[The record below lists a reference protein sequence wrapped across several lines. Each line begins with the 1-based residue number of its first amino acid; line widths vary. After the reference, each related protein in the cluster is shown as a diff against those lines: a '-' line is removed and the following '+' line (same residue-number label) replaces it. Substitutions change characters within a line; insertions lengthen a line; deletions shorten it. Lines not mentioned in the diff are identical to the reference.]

1 MDSKGEPLA
10 EFEAEPQPCLFRW
23 SSRHAARAAVLL
35 GIVLC
40 AVLVFG
46 HAPML
51 ELALNAD
58 TLLPFSFAWDLAHMP
73 GAWRGHALARI
84 PSLLPDLAVL
94 APILLATG
102 SVRWSLLLYGAAQAL
117 AFVQVGGLLAARLGR
132 SGVTHAPTH
141 ADGCALVFVLF
152 AWLVG
157 LELATASHG
166 IILNAFLPVDHFGPF
181 LAAPL
186 GGLFAAAQLR
196 HPTPRGALGLAA
208 CCSLVWLSDLMLL
221 VTLVAPL
228 ACACAV
234 LLLAG
239 RAPPMRV
246 AGIAVA
252 AGAGLLAGWLALR
265 ALRLSGLRFE
275 AAPPLSPALALAS
288 VRAFLAHGPVFVA
301 AHPGGLAA
309 GLLLPLAAFAAFP
322 VLVLLRARGQ
332 GDGARAWQDLFLW
345 CFAAACVCGSLAF
358 TAILYAD
365 EGSYRY
371 LAALW
376 AWPAIFLAAT
386 LLRLRRARGVPAA
399 AAVLAACVL
408 AACAARGVWPP
419 AVLRWDQD
427 VAACLRPLH
436 ARLGLHD
443 GLANY
448 WEARPIEVAVGWS
461 MQVDQVDSE
470 AHAFDWG
477 NDPRW
482 YRHALADPSRAPRY
496 DFIVMRGLE
505 PARVLAAYGP
515 PDQVEPCADTALW
528 VYRNDLTGALLAAS
542 PGLGR

>member
-1 MDSKGEPLA
+1 MA
-10 EFEAEPQPCLFRW
+10 EFEAEPQPCLLRR
-23 SSRHAARAAVLL
+23 SSQGAARAAVLL
-35 GIVLC
+35 GTALC
-40 AVLVFG
+40 AVLVFN
-46 HAPML
+46 HAPMI

-84 PSLLPDLAVL
+84 PSLLPDLAAL

-102 SVRWSLLLYGAAQAL
+102 SVRWSLLLYGAAQAW
-117 AFVQVGGLLAARLGR
+117 AFVQVAGLLAARLGR
-132 SGVTHAPTH
+132 TPPDAAAH

-166 IILNAFLPVDHFGPF
+166 IILNAFLPLDHFGPF

-186 GGLFAAAQLR
+186 GGLLAAAQLR
-196 HPTPRGALGLAA
+196 RPTPWGALGLAA

-221 VTLVAPL
+221 VELVAPL
-228 ACACAV
+228 ACACTL

-239 RAPPMRV
+239 RAAPRRV
-246 AGIAVA
+246 GGIAVS
-252 AGAGLLAGWLALR
+252 AGAGLLAGWLGFR

-275 AAPPLSPALALAS
+275 AAPALSPALSLAS
-288 VRAFLAHGPVFVA
+288 ARAFLAHGPVFVA
-301 AHPGGLAA
+301 AHPRALAA

-322 VLVLLRARGQ
+322 VLALRRARRQ
-332 GDGARAWQDLFLW
+332 GDGAQAWQDLFLW

-376 AWPAIFLAAT
+376 AWPVIFLAAT

-399 AAVLAACVL
+399 AAAVLAACVL
-408 AACAARGVWPP
+408 AVCAARGAWPP

-443 GLANY
+443 GLAGY
-448 WEARPIEVAVGWS
+448 WEARPIEVATGWS
-461 MQVDQVDSE
+461 MQVDQLDGE
-470 AHAFDWG
+470 GHAFDWG
-477 NDPRW
+477 SDPRW

-496 DFIVMRGLE
+496 DFIVMRGL
-505 PARVLAAYGP
+505 PPGRILAAYGP

-528 VYRNDLTGALLAAS
+528 IYRDAAALTAALLAAS
-542 PGLGR
+542 PRLGR